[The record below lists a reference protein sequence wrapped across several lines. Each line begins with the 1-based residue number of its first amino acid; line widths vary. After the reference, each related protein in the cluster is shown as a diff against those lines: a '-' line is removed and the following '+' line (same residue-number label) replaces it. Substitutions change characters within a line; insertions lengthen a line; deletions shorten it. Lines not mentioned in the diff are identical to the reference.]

1 MIRPVTKIV
10 AVLLGG
16 IYAPLVLAASGV
28 PVVDRTAS
36 SPSPIAESAALPEA
50 GAGASYQSGPSRSA
64 VTAVPGISVS
74 ANAQLLMMLDQLQEE
89 VRFLRGK
96 VEEQQNQLRRLQVDQ
111 RDRYRD
117 LDRRLSLLN
126 QRPANAPVVP
136 VAALPRALPSTHPA
150 SATGLA
156 LVTPASRT
164 QISAATGALAS
175 ADVSAAQ
182 AYKAAFSLVREG
194 DFDQALT
201 AFEGFLQ
208 QYPGSSLTANVLY
221 WTGEVHRVKPAA
233 DQQRA
238 RLAYEQ
244 LIARYPAHPK
254 AAEAYYK
261 LGLSYQEM
269 GQLDNAKDAMS
280 KVIELFPDQAPAGMA
295 RDFLQQYR

>member
-16 IYAPLVLAASGV
+16 FYVPLVLAASGV
-28 PVVDRTAS
+28 PVVDRTES
-36 SPSPIAESAALPEA
+36 SPSSVAEPVALPVA
-50 GAGASYQSGPSRSA
+50 GAGASYQPGPSSSVVA
-64 VTAVPGISVS
+64 VVPGISVS
-74 ANAQLLMMLDQLQEE
+74 ANAELLMMLDQLQEE
-89 VRFLRGK
+89 VRFLRGQ
-96 VEEQQNQLRRLQVDQ
+96 VEEQQNQLRRLQVNQ

-126 QRPANAPVVP
+126 QRPADASGVS
-136 VAALPRALPSTHPA
+136 VAALPRALPSTHSA
-150 SATGLA
+150 SATGSA
-156 LVTPASRT
+156 VVTPASRT
-164 QISAATGALAS
+164 QTSAATGALAS

-194 DFDQALT
+194 DFDQALA

-221 WTGEVHRVKPAA
+221 WTGEVHRAKPAA

-244 LIARYPAHPK
+244 LLARYPDHPK
-254 AAEAYYK
+254 AAEAFYK